1 MSSFFSGTLVDT
13 LGYFLV
19 GGLPFLNSGIKRQLE
34 SVLSRGVAKDDGG
47 AEQGGGCDVA
57 LKMAQQALEFY
68 RQDSGL
74 DVSYEDVEDLLFE
87 DGYLPE
93 NLQCSG
99 RKLRGSGLLV
109 SDEQGKV
116 ILNVN
121 Q

>member
-1 MSSFFSGTLVDT
+1 
-13 LGYFLV
+13 
-19 GGLPFLNSGIKRQLE
+19 
-34 SVLSRGVAKDDGG
+34 
-47 AEQGGGCDVA
+47 
-57 LKMAQQALEFY
+57 MAQQALEFY